1 MSPSGEHH
9 DIVERAA
16 LKRPPDRFSPQ
27 KGLSVPAVCRRNG
40 GHSREQPRCHGIHLI
55 FAPQLVEKQHIGGQT
70 PHRLRDSHGLRTI
83 QQDVAAPQRG
93 LSGRFRHAREFT
105 ALIDDRDTVPPPG
118 KSQGKLP
125 RQIPQQA
132 AFPAGRLPAEER
144 TMYLAPAVGQGLGQS
159 GGTAGMGTS
168 HSDAQGG
175 DSPHRDD
182 LSVFHHRAAGHTGA
196 AAAPCT
202 DIPLPQFLLMGMD
215 RIFAKGL
222 KGFLQLLSCTDTPIL
237 LRLRR
242 HPSGRRYGPFPR
254 RRGQEQRRVRPQA
267 DLLGFI
273 PKGGGNPTEDVPQA
287 GRQIAGRTFKA
298 VHMPVLTSSN
308 RYEGTCPGRTIFF
321 AALRID
327 LPMVQ

>member
-16 LKRPPDRFSPQ
+16 LERPPDRFSPQ
-27 KGLSVPAVCRRNG
+27 KGLSVPAVSRRNR
-40 GHSREQPRCHGIHLI
+40 GHSREEARRHGVHLV
-55 FAPQLVEKQHIGGQT
+55 FAPQLIEKQHIGGQT
-70 PHRLRDSHGLRTI
+70 PHRLSDSRGFRTI
-83 QQDVAAPQRG
+83 QQNVAAPQRG
-93 LSGRFRHAREFT
+93 LSGRFRHAREFA
-105 ALIDDRDTVPPPG
+105 ALIDDRNPVPPPG
-118 KSQGKLP
+118 KSQGELP

-132 AFPAGRLPAEER
+132 AFPAGRLPTEKR
-144 TMYLAPAVGQGLGQS
+144 TMDLAPAVGQGPGQ
-159 GGTAGMGTS
+159 GGSAAGMGTR
-168 HSDAQGG
+168 HPDAQGG
-175 DSPHRDD
+175 DPPHRDD

-196 AAAPCT
+196 AAAPGT

-222 KGFLQLLSCTDTPIL
+222 KGLLQLLSCTDTPIL
-237 LRLRR
+237 FCLRR
-242 HPSGRRYGPFPR
+242 HPAGRRHGPFPR

-273 PKGGGNPTEDVPQA
+273 PKGGGNPAEDVPQA
-287 GRQIAGRTFKA
+287 GRQIAGRSFKA